1 MTYFCLVKKHSHFRT
16 LSQNPRDRKEHTMFH
31 PHFLNF
37 FGNSHSMTE
46 TMQLMA
52 ALKVEQDLQ
61 DRRREERERE
71 IQAEVERKRE
81 QGKGSK
87 V

>member
-1 MTYFCLVKKHSHFRT
+1 
-16 LSQNPRDRKEHTMFH
+16 MFH

>member
-1 MTYFCLVKKHSHFRT
+1 
-16 LSQNPRDRKEHTMFH
+16 MFH

-46 TMQLMA
+46 TMQLLA
-52 ALKVEQDLQ
+52 ALKVEQDTQ
-61 DRRREERERE
+61 KRQREEREPE
-71 IQAEVERKRE
+71 LKTAVKGGIEQARVR
-81 QGKGSK
+81 S